1 MTLINEFD
9 IIKKLYGATKTPHAD
24 ENRCRGV
31 LLSWKNE
38 TAENQPLHFTK
49 NLVKTFGG
57 KMEKSFILCGRR
69 IATMRERLGKACDLI
84 DNEQWLGVFRNRQIN
99 YEKEFDQS
107 VKMVK
112 LMKKAGKIKNASH
125 YFAKIWKKEN
135 INKTL
140 KIVREFL
147 NRQISKLAEKREQ
160 KKQNECDE
168 IISKSFNNSGYLKF
182 QAMKHNFN
190 LS

>member
-1 MTLINEFD
+1 
-9 IIKKLYGATKTPHAD
+9 
-24 ENRCRGV
+24 
-31 LLSWKNE
+31 
-38 TAENQPLHFTK
+38 
-49 NLVKTFGG
+49 
-57 KMEKSFILCGRR
+57 MEKSFILCGRR
-69 IATMRERLGKACDLI
+69 VKTMRERLGKACDLI
-84 DNEQWLGVFRNRQIN
+84 DDEQFLGVFRNRQIN

-112 LMKKAGKIKNASH
+112 SMKKAGKIKNTSH

-147 NRQISKLAEKREQ
+147 NRQIARLAEKREQ
-160 KKQNECDE
+160 KRQNEE
-168 IISKSFNNSGYLKF
+168 HNKVQQAFNSEGYAKF
-182 QAMKHNFN
+182 QVMKRNFN

>member
-1 MTLINEFD
+1 
-9 IIKKLYGATKTPHAD
+9 
-24 ENRCRGV
+24 
-31 LLSWKNE
+31 
-38 TAENQPLHFTK
+38 
-49 NLVKTFGG
+49 
-57 KMEKSFILCGRR
+57 
-69 IATMRERLGKACDLI
+69 MRERLGKACDLI
-84 DNEQWLGVFRNRQIN
+84 DDEQFLGVFRNRQIN

-112 LMKKAGKIKNASH
+112 SMKKAGKIKNTSH

-147 NRQISKLAEKREQ
+147 NRQIARLAEKREQ
-160 KKQNECDE
+160 KRQNEE
-168 IISKSFNNSGYLKF
+168 HNKVQQAFNSEGYAKF
-182 QAMKHNFN
+182 QVMKRNFN

>member
-1 MTLINEFD
+1 MEQQKRLTLMKISV
-9 IIKKLYGATKTPHAD
+9 GAFCFLGKMRQPKT
-24 ENRCRGV
+24 NRSV
-31 LLSWKNE
+31 LLKILSR
-38 TAENQPLHFTK
+38 LS
-49 NLVKTFGG
+49 GG

-84 DNEQWLGVFRNRQIN
+84 DSDQFLGVFRNRQIN
-99 YEKEFDQS
+99 YEKEFNQS

-112 LMKKAGKIKNASH
+112 SMKKACKIKNASH

-160 KKQNECDE
+160 KKQNERDE
-168 IISKSFNNSGYLKF
+168 INSKSFNNSGYLKF

>member
-1 MTLINEFD
+1 M
-9 IIKKLYGATKTPHAD
+9 
-24 ENRCRGV
+24 
-31 LLSWKNE
+31 KNYIFCE
-38 TAENQPLHFTK
+38 KRNQ
-49 NLVKTFGG
+49 
-57 KMEKSFILCGRR
+57 
-69 IATMRERLGKACDLI
+69 TMRERLGKACDLI
-84 DNEQWLGVFRNRQIN
+84 DNDQFLGVFRNRQIN

-112 LMKKAGKIKNASH
+112 SMKKAGKIKNASH

-147 NRQISKLAEKREQ
+147 NRQVAKLAEKREQ
-160 KKQNECDE
+160 QRQNG
-168 IISKSFNNSGYLKF
+168 KFNKAQRVFNNEGYAKF
-182 QAMKHNFN
+182 QQMKANFK

>member
-1 MTLINEFD
+1 
-9 IIKKLYGATKTPHAD
+9 
-24 ENRCRGV
+24 
-31 LLSWKNE
+31 
-38 TAENQPLHFTK
+38 
-49 NLVKTFGG
+49 
-57 KMEKSFILCGRR
+57 MEKSFILCGRR
-69 IATMRERLGKACDLI
+69 IKTMRERLGEACDLI

-112 LMKKAGKIKNASH
+112 SMKKAGKIKNANH

-160 KKQNECDE
+160 KKQNERNG

-182 QAMKHNFN
+182 QSMKHNFN

>member
-1 MTLINEFD
+1 M
-9 IIKKLYGATKTPHAD
+9 
-24 ENRCRGV
+24 
-31 LLSWKNE
+31 KNYIFCE
-38 TAENQPLHFTK
+38 KRNQ
-49 NLVKTFGG
+49 
-57 KMEKSFILCGRR
+57 
-69 IATMRERLGKACDLI
+69 TMRERLGKACDLI
-84 DNEQWLGVFRNRQIN
+84 DNDQFLGVFRNRQIN
-99 YEKEFDQS
+99 YEKEFNQS

-112 LMKKAGKIKNASH
+112 SMKKAGKIKNASH

-160 KKQNECDE
+160 QRQNEE
-168 IISKSFNNSGYLKF
+168 YNKAQQVFNSEGYAKF
-182 QAMKHNFN
+182 QQMKSNFN

>member
-1 MTLINEFD
+1 M
-9 IIKKLYGATKTPHAD
+9 
-24 ENRCRGV
+24 
-31 LLSWKNE
+31 KNYIFCE
-38 TAENQPLHFTK
+38 KRNQ
-49 NLVKTFGG
+49 
-57 KMEKSFILCGRR
+57 
-69 IATMRERLGKACDLI
+69 TMRERPGKACDLI
-84 DNEQWLGVFRNRQIN
+84 DNNQFLGVFRNRQIN

-112 LMKKAGKIKNASH
+112 SMKKAGKIKNASH

-147 NRQISKLAEKREQ
+147 NRQVAKLAEKREQ
-160 KKQNECDE
+160 QRQNG
-168 IISKSFNNSGYLKF
+168 KFNKAQRVFNNEGYAKF
-182 QAMKHNFN
+182 QQMKANFK

>member
-1 MTLINEFD
+1 MEQQKRLTPMKIGV
-9 IIKKLYGATKTPHAD
+9 GAFCFLGKMRQPKT
-24 ENRCRGV
+24 NRSV
-31 LLSWKNE
+31 LLKILSR
-38 TAENQPLHFTK
+38 L
-49 NLVKTFGG
+49 FGG

-99 YEKEFDQS
+99 HEKEFNQS

-112 LMKKAGKIKNASH
+112 SMKKTGKIKNASH

-147 NRQISKLAEKREQ
+147 NRQVSKLAEKRED
-160 KKQNECDE
+160 KRKNEE
-168 IISKSFNNSGYLKF
+168 INQFERDFNSAGYAKF
-182 QAMKHNFN
+182 QQMKKRFAK
-190 LS
+190 LQ

>member
-1 MTLINEFD
+1 
-9 IIKKLYGATKTPHAD
+9 
-24 ENRCRGV
+24 
-31 LLSWKNE
+31 
-38 TAENQPLHFTK
+38 
-49 NLVKTFGG
+49 
-57 KMEKSFILCGRR
+57 MEKSFILCGRR
-69 IATMRERLGKACDLI
+69 IKTMRERLGKACDLI
-84 DNEQWLGVFRNRQIN
+84 DNDHFLGVFRNRQIN

-112 LMKKAGKIKNASH
+112 SMKKTGKIKNASH

-160 KKQNECDE
+160 QRQNEE
-168 IISKSFNNSGYLKF
+168 YNKAQQVFNNEGYTKL
-182 QAMKHNFN
+182 QQMKSNFN

>member
-1 MTLINEFD
+1 
-9 IIKKLYGATKTPHAD
+9 
-24 ENRCRGV
+24 
-31 LLSWKNE
+31 
-38 TAENQPLHFTK
+38 
-49 NLVKTFGG
+49 
-57 KMEKSFILCGRR
+57 MEKSFILCGRR
-69 IATMRERLGKACDLI
+69 IKTMRERLGKACDLI

-99 YEKEFDQS
+99 YEKEFNQS

-112 LMKKAGKIKNASH
+112 SMKKSGRIKNASH

-147 NRQISKLAEKREQ
+147 NRQIEKREH
-160 KKQNECDE
+160 KKQNERDE
-168 IISKSFNNSGYLKF
+168 IISNSFNNSGYLKF

>member
-1 MTLINEFD
+1 M
-9 IIKKLYGATKTPHAD
+9 
-24 ENRCRGV
+24 
-31 LLSWKNE
+31 KNYIFCE
-38 TAENQPLHFTK
+38 KRNQ
-49 NLVKTFGG
+49 
-57 KMEKSFILCGRR
+57 
-69 IATMRERLGKACDLI
+69 TMRERLGKACDLI
-84 DNEQWLGVFRNRQIN
+84 DNDQFLGVFRNRQIN

-112 LMKKAGKIKNASH
+112 SMKKAGKIKSANH

-147 NRQISKLAEKREQ
+147 NRQVSKLAEKREQ
-160 KKQNECDE
+160 QRQNEE
-168 IISKSFNNSGYLKF
+168 YNKAQQVFNSEGYAKF
-182 QAMKHNFN
+182 QQMKSNFN

>member
-1 MTLINEFD
+1 M
-9 IIKKLYGATKTPHAD
+9 KKYIF
-24 ENRCRGV
+24 C
-31 LLSWKNE
+31 
-38 TAENQPLHFTK
+38 
-49 NLVKTFGG
+49 
-57 KMEKSFILCGRR
+57 EKRSQ
-69 IATMRERLGKACDLI
+69 TMRERLGSACSLI
-84 DNEQWLGVFRNRQIN
+84 DNEQWLGMFRNRQIN
-99 YEKEFDQS
+99 YEKEFNQS

-112 LMKKAGKIKNASH
+112 SMKKAGKIKNASH

-160 KKQNECDE
+160 KRQNEE
-168 IISKSFNNSGYLKF
+168 YNKAQQVFNSEGYAKF
-182 QAMKHNFN
+182 QQMKSNFK